1 MATYHSTRSRIEA
14 LSAKQAIRR
23 GIAPDGGLYVSDE
36 LGERRID
43 LAGLASKG
51 YLELAREVLDL
62 LLPDYSADEIAACV
76 DEAYGDT
83 FASPE
88 VTPLVKLAGESTDAQ
103 ALPSYVLEL
112 WHGPTS
118 AFKDVALQMLPRLMA
133 RTNAADEGAAD
144 KIMIVT
150 ATSGDTGKAA
160 LAGFADAPGCGI
172 TVFYPEGKVS
182 RVQELQMS
190 TQEGANVSVCAVRGN
205 FDDAQSAVKGIF
217 ADRELAARLAASG
230 VQLSSA
236 NSINVGRLVPQVVYY
251 FAAYAQLLREGAV
264 EAGDAVEFCVPT
276 GNFGDILAGYYA
288 KRLGL
293 PVAKLIVASDKNNV
307 LFDFLTT
314 GAYDRERPFYT
325 TTSPS
330 MDILISSNLERML
343 YYLADGDCELVAR
356 LMDELAAY
364 DRERPFYTTTS
375 PSMDILISSNLERM
389 LYYLADG
396 DCELVARLMDEL
408 AGGRYTVPADLLARI
423 QEVFGCGW
431 ADEDEVAAAIK
442 DCWERHGY
450 LIDPHTACGYHA
462 LQQVAAAPDARARVV
477 LSTASPYKFPR
488 AVASSLG
495 LFCPPDDFACM
506 QVLEKATGTCA
517 PTQLSEL
524 REKPVL
530 HDAVVDIDGMG
541 AFVEAASAKL

>member
-1 MATYHSTRSRIEA
+1 MATYHSTRSRTA
-14 LSAKQAIRR
+14 QLSAKEAIRR

-36 LGERRID
+36 LGQSKID
-43 LAGLASKG
+43 LEGLANKD
-51 YLELAREVLDL
+51 YFELAREVLGT
-62 LLPDYSADEIAACV
+62 LLPDYTADEIAACV
-76 DEAYGDT
+76 DEAYGGT
-83 FASPE
+83 FASDE
-88 VTPLVKLAGESTDAQ
+88 VTPVVDLKGVAGEADQGSAP
-103 ALPSYVLEL
+103 AYVMEL

-133 RTNAADEGAAD
+133 RTSANAEGAAD

-205 FDDAQSAVKGIF
+205 FDDAQSAVKRIF
-217 ADRELAARLAASG
+217 ADRGLADRLAAAG

-251 FAAYAQLLREGAV
+251 FAAYAQLLRAGKIQP
-264 EAGDAVEFCVPT
+264 GDAVEFCVPT

-288 KRLGL
+288 QRLGL

-314 GAYDRERPFYT
+314 GTYDRQRPFYT

-343 YYLADGDCELVAR
+343 YYLADGDCELVAG
-356 LMDELAAY
+356 LMTQLAQGSY
-364 DRERPFYTTTS
+364 
-375 PSMDILISSNLERM
+375 N
-389 LYYLADG
+389 
-396 DCELVARLMDEL
+396 
-408 AGGRYTVPADLLARI
+408 VPAELLAKI
-423 QEVFGCGW
+423 QAVFGCGW
-431 ADEDEVAAAIK
+431 ADEDQVAAAIK
-442 DCWERHGY
+442 DCWDRNGY
-450 LIDPHTACGYHA
+450 LIDPHTACGYHV
-462 LQQVAAAPDARARVV
+462 LGQVPAASDAKARVL

-488 AVASSLG
+488 AVAGSLG

-506 QVLEKATGTCA
+506 KVLEKATGTVA
-517 PTQLSEL
+517 PAQLSEL
-524 REKPVL
+524 QQKPVL

-541 AFVEAASAKL
+541 GFVEQAAAKL

>member
-1 MATYHSTRSRIEA
+1 MATYHSTRSRTA
-14 LSAKQAIRR
+14 QLSAKEAIRR

-36 LGERRID
+36 LGQSKID
-43 LAGLASKG
+43 LEGLANKD
-51 YLELAREVLDL
+51 YFELAREVLGT
-62 LLPDYSADEIAACV
+62 LLPDYTADEIAACV
-76 DEAYGDT
+76 DEAYGST
-83 FASPE
+83 FASDE
-88 VTPLVKLAGESTDAQ
+88 VTPVVDLKGVAGEAGQGSAP
-103 ALPSYVLEL
+103 AYVMEL

-133 RTNAADEGAAD
+133 RTSANTEAAAD

-205 FDDAQSAVKGIF
+205 FDDAQSAVKRIF
-217 ADRELAARLAASG
+217 ADRELADRLAASG

-251 FAAYAQLLREGAV
+251 FAAYAQLLRAGKIQP
-264 EAGDAVEFCVPT
+264 GDAVEFCVPT

-288 KRLGL
+288 QRLGL

-314 GAYDRERPFYT
+314 GTYDRQRPFYT

-343 YYLADGDCELVAR
+343 YYLADGDCELVAG
-356 LMDELAAY
+356 LMAQLAQGSY
-364 DRERPFYTTTS
+364 
-375 PSMDILISSNLERM
+375 N
-389 LYYLADG
+389 
-396 DCELVARLMDEL
+396 
-408 AGGRYTVPADLLARI
+408 VPAELLAKI
-423 QEVFGCGW
+423 QAVFGCGW
-431 ADEDEVAAAIK
+431 ADEDQVAAAIK
-442 DCWERHGY
+442 DCWDRNGY
-450 LIDPHTACGYHA
+450 LIDPHTACGYHV
-462 LQQVAAAPDARARVV
+462 LGQVPATSGAKARVV

-488 AVASSLG
+488 AVAGSLG

-506 QVLEKATGTCA
+506 KVLEKATGTVA
-517 PTQLSEL
+517 PAQLSEL
-524 REKPVL
+524 QQKPVL

-541 AFVEAASAKL
+541 GFVEQAASKL

>member
-1 MATYHSTRSRIEA
+1 MATYHSTRSRTA
-14 LSAKQAIRR
+14 QLSAKEAIRR

-36 LGERRID
+36 LGQSKID
-43 LAGLASKG
+43 LEGLANKD
-51 YLELAREVLDL
+51 YFELAREVLGT
-62 LLPDYSADEIAACV
+62 LLPDYTADEIAACV
-76 DEAYGDT
+76 DEAYGST
-83 FASPE
+83 FASDE
-88 VTPLVKLAGESTDAQ
+88 VTPVVDLKGVAGEADQGSAP
-103 ALPSYVLEL
+103 AYVMEL

-118 AFKDVALQMLPRLMA
+118 AFKDMALQMLPRLMA
-133 RTNAADEGAAD
+133 RTSANAEGAAD

-205 FDDAQSAVKGIF
+205 FDDAQSAVKRIF
-217 ADRELAARLAASG
+217 ADRGLADRLAAAG

-251 FAAYAQLLREGAV
+251 FAAYAQLLRAGKIQP
-264 EAGDAVEFCVPT
+264 GDAVEFCVPT

-288 KRLGL
+288 QRLGL

-314 GAYDRERPFYT
+314 GTYDRQRPFYT

-343 YYLADGDCELVAR
+343 YYLADGDCELVAG
-356 LMDELAAY
+356 LMTQLAQGSY
-364 DRERPFYTTTS
+364 
-375 PSMDILISSNLERM
+375 N
-389 LYYLADG
+389 
-396 DCELVARLMDEL
+396 
-408 AGGRYTVPADLLARI
+408 VPAELLAKI
-423 QEVFGCGW
+423 QAVFGCGW
-431 ADEDEVAAAIK
+431 ADEDQVAAAIK
-442 DCWERHGY
+442 DCWDRNGY
-450 LIDPHTACGYHA
+450 LIDPHTACGYHV
-462 LQQVAAAPDARARVV
+462 LGQVPAASDAKARVV

-488 AVASSLG
+488 AVAGSLG

-506 QVLEKATGTCA
+506 KVLEKATGTVA
-517 PTQLSEL
+517 PAQLSEL
-524 REKPVL
+524 QQKPVL

-541 AFVEAASAKL
+541 GFVEQAAAKL

>member
-1 MATYHSTRSRIEA
+1 MATYHSTRSRTA
-14 LSAKQAIRR
+14 QLSAKEAIRR

-36 LGERRID
+36 LGQSKID
-43 LAGLASKG
+43 LEGLANKD
-51 YLELAREVLDL
+51 YFELAREVLGT
-62 LLPDYSADEIAACV
+62 LLPDYTADEIAACV
-76 DEAYGDT
+76 DEAYGST
-83 FASPE
+83 FASDE
-88 VTPLVKLAGESTDAQ
+88 VTPVVDLKGVAGEADQGSAP
-103 ALPSYVLEL
+103 AYVMEL

-133 RTNAADEGAAD
+133 RTSANAEGAAD

-172 TVFYPEGKVS
+172 TVFYPKGKVS

-205 FDDAQSAVKGIF
+205 FDDAQSAVKRIF
-217 ADRELAARLAASG
+217 ADRGLADRLAAAG

-251 FAAYAQLLREGAV
+251 FAAYAQLLRAGKIQP
-264 EAGDAVEFCVPT
+264 GDAVEFCVPT

-288 KRLGL
+288 QRLGL

-314 GAYDRERPFYT
+314 GTYDRQRPFYT

-343 YYLADGDCELVAR
+343 YYLADGDCELVAG
-356 LMDELAAY
+356 LMAQLAQGSY
-364 DRERPFYTTTS
+364 
-375 PSMDILISSNLERM
+375 N
-389 LYYLADG
+389 
-396 DCELVARLMDEL
+396 
-408 AGGRYTVPADLLARI
+408 VPAELLAKI
-423 QEVFGCGW
+423 QAVFGCGW
-431 ADEDEVAAAIK
+431 ADEDQVAAAIK
-442 DCWERHGY
+442 DCWDRNGY
-450 LIDPHTACGYHA
+450 LIDPHTACGYHV
-462 LQQVAAAPDARARVV
+462 LGQVPAASDAKARVV

-488 AVASSLG
+488 AVAGSLG

-506 QVLEKATGTCA
+506 KVLEKATGTVA
-517 PTQLSEL
+517 PAQLSEL
-524 REKPVL
+524 QQKPVL

-541 AFVEAASAKL
+541 GFVEQAAAKL

>member
-1 MATYHSTRSRIEA
+1 MATYHSTRSRTA
-14 LSAKQAIRR
+14 QLSAKEAIRR

-36 LGERRID
+36 LGQSKID
-43 LAGLASKG
+43 LEGLANKD
-51 YLELAREVLDL
+51 YFELAREVLGT
-62 LLPDYSADEIAACV
+62 LLPDYTADEIAACV
-76 DEAYGDT
+76 DEAYGST
-83 FASPE
+83 FASDE
-88 VTPLVKLAGESTDAQ
+88 VTPVVDLKGVAGEADQGSAP
-103 ALPSYVLEL
+103 AYVMEL

-133 RTNAADEGAAD
+133 RTSANVEGAAD

-205 FDDAQSAVKGIF
+205 FDDAQSAVKRIF
-217 ADRELAARLAASG
+217 ADRGLADRLAAAG

-251 FAAYAQLLREGAV
+251 FAAYAQLLRAGKIQP
-264 EAGDAVEFCVPT
+264 GDAVEFCVPT

-288 KRLGL
+288 QRLGL

-314 GAYDRERPFYT
+314 GTYDRQRPFYT

-343 YYLADGDCELVAR
+343 YYLADGDCELVAG
-356 LMDELAAY
+356 LMTQLAQGSY
-364 DRERPFYTTTS
+364 
-375 PSMDILISSNLERM
+375 N
-389 LYYLADG
+389 
-396 DCELVARLMDEL
+396 
-408 AGGRYTVPADLLARI
+408 VPAELLAKI
-423 QEVFGCGW
+423 QAVFGCGW
-431 ADEDEVAAAIK
+431 ADEDQVAAAIK
-442 DCWERHGY
+442 DCWDRNGY
-450 LIDPHTACGYHA
+450 LIDPHTACGYHV
-462 LQQVAAAPDARARVV
+462 LGQVPAASDAKARVV

-488 AVASSLG
+488 AVAGSLG

-506 QVLEKATGTCA
+506 KVLEKATGTVA
-517 PTQLSEL
+517 PAQLSEL
-524 REKPVL
+524 QQKPVL

-541 AFVEAASAKL
+541 GFVEQAAAKL

>member
-1 MATYHSTRSRIEA
+1 MATYHSTRSRTA
-14 LSAKQAIRR
+14 QLSAKEAIRR

-36 LGERRID
+36 LGQSKID
-43 LAGLASKG
+43 LGGLANKD
-51 YLELAREVLDL
+51 YFELAREVLGT
-62 LLPDYSADEIAACV
+62 LLPDYTADEIAACV
-76 DEAYGDT
+76 DEAYGST
-83 FASPE
+83 FASDE
-88 VTPLVKLAGESTDAQ
+88 VTPVVDLKGVAGEADQGSAP
-103 ALPSYVLEL
+103 AYVMEL

-133 RTNAADEGAAD
+133 RTSANAEGAAD

-205 FDDAQSAVKGIF
+205 FDDAQSAVKRIF
-217 ADRELAARLAASG
+217 ADRELADRLAASG

-251 FAAYAQLLREGAV
+251 FAAYAQLLRAGKIQP
-264 EAGDAVEFCVPT
+264 GDAVEFCVPT

-288 KRLGL
+288 QRLGL

-314 GAYDRERPFYT
+314 GTYDRQRPFYT

-343 YYLADGDCELVAR
+343 YYLADGDCELVAG
-356 LMDELAAY
+356 LMAQLAQGSY
-364 DRERPFYTTTS
+364 
-375 PSMDILISSNLERM
+375 N
-389 LYYLADG
+389 
-396 DCELVARLMDEL
+396 
-408 AGGRYTVPADLLARI
+408 VPAELLAKI
-423 QEVFGCGW
+423 QAVFGCGW
-431 ADEDEVAAAIK
+431 ADEDQVAAAIK
-442 DCWERHGY
+442 DCWDRNGY
-450 LIDPHTACGYHA
+450 LIDPHTACGYHV
-462 LQQVAAAPDARARVV
+462 LGQVPAASGAKARVV

-488 AVASSLG
+488 AVAGSLG

-506 QVLEKATGTCA
+506 KVLEKATGTVA
-517 PTQLSEL
+517 PAQLSEL
-524 REKPVL
+524 QQKPVL

-541 AFVEAASAKL
+541 GFVEQAAAKL

>member
-1 MATYHSTRSRIEA
+1 MATYHSTRSRTA
-14 LSAKQAIRR
+14 QLSAKEAIRR

-36 LGERRID
+36 LGQSKID
-43 LAGLASKG
+43 LEGLANKD
-51 YLELAREVLDL
+51 YFELAHEVLGT
-62 LLPDYSADEIAACV
+62 LLPDYTADEIAACV
-76 DEAYGDT
+76 DEAYGSS
-83 FASPE
+83 FASDE
-88 VTPLVKLAGESTDAQ
+88 VTPVVDLKGVAGEADQGSAST
-103 ALPSYVLEL
+103 YVMEL

-133 RTNAADEGAAD
+133 RTSANAEGAAD

-160 LAGFADAPGCGI
+160 LTGFADAPGCGI

-205 FDDAQSAVKGIF
+205 FDDAQSAVKRIF
-217 ADRELAARLAASG
+217 ADRELADRLAAAG

-251 FAAYAQLLREGAV
+251 FAAYAQLLRAGKIQS
-264 EAGDAVEFCVPT
+264 GDAVEFCVPT

-288 KRLGL
+288 QRLGL

-314 GAYDRERPFYT
+314 GTYDRQRPFYT

-343 YYLADGDCELVAR
+343 YYLADGDCELVAN
-356 LMDELAAY
+356 LMAQLAQGSY
-364 DRERPFYTTTS
+364 D
-375 PSMDILISSNLERM
+375 
-389 LYYLADG
+389 
-396 DCELVARLMDEL
+396 
-408 AGGRYTVPADLLARI
+408 VPAELLAKI
-423 QEVFGCGW
+423 QAVFGCGW
-431 ADEDEVAAAIK
+431 ADEDQVAAAIK
-442 DCWERHGY
+442 DCWDRNGY
-450 LIDPHTACGYHA
+450 LIDPHTACGYHV
-462 LQQVAAAPDARARVV
+462 LGQVPAAPDAKARVV

-488 AVASSLG
+488 AVAGSLG

-506 QVLEKATGTCA
+506 NVLEKATGTVA
-517 PTQLSEL
+517 PAQLSEL
-524 REKPVL
+524 QQKPVL

-541 AFVEAASAKL
+541 GFVEQAASKL

>member
-1 MATYHSTRSRIEA
+1 MATYHSTRSRTA
-14 LSAKQAIRR
+14 QLSAKEAIRR

-36 LGERRID
+36 LGQSKID
-43 LAGLASKG
+43 LEGLANKD
-51 YLELAREVLDL
+51 YFELAREVLGT
-62 LLPDYSADEIAACV
+62 LLPDYTADEIAACV
-76 DEAYGDT
+76 DEAYGSS
-83 FASPE
+83 FASDE
-88 VTPLVKLAGESTDAQ
+88 VTPVVDLKGVAGEADQGSAST
-103 ALPSYVLEL
+103 YVMEL

-133 RTNAADEGAAD
+133 RTSANAEGAAD

-205 FDDAQSAVKGIF
+205 FDDAQSAVKRIF
-217 ADRELAARLAASG
+217 ADRELADRLAAAG

-251 FAAYAQLLREGAV
+251 FAAYAQLLRAGKIQP
-264 EAGDAVEFCVPT
+264 GDAVEFCVPT

-288 KRLGL
+288 QRLGL

-314 GAYDRERPFYT
+314 GTYDRQRPFYT

-343 YYLADGDCELVAR
+343 YYLADGDCELVAN
-356 LMDELAAY
+356 LMAQLAQGSY
-364 DRERPFYTTTS
+364 D
-375 PSMDILISSNLERM
+375 
-389 LYYLADG
+389 
-396 DCELVARLMDEL
+396 
-408 AGGRYTVPADLLARI
+408 VPAELLAKI
-423 QEVFGCGW
+423 QAVFGCGW
-431 ADEDEVAAAIK
+431 ADEDQVAAAIK
-442 DCWERHGY
+442 DCWDRNGY
-450 LIDPHTACGYHA
+450 LIDPHTACGYHV
-462 LQQVAAAPDARARVV
+462 LGQVPAAPDAKARVV

-488 AVASSLG
+488 AVAGSLG

-506 QVLEKATGTCA
+506 NVLEKATGTVA
-517 PTQLSEL
+517 PAQLSEL
-524 REKPVL
+524 QQKPVL

-541 AFVEAASAKL
+541 GFVEQAAAKL

>member
-1 MATYHSTRSRIEA
+1 MATYHSTRSRTA
-14 LSAKQAIRR
+14 QLSAKEAIRR

-36 LGERRID
+36 LGQSKID
-43 LAGLASKG
+43 LEGLANKD
-51 YLELAREVLDL
+51 YFELAREVLGT
-62 LLPDYSADEIAACV
+62 LLPDYTADEIAACV
-76 DEAYGDT
+76 DEAYGST
-83 FASPE
+83 FASDE
-88 VTPLVKLAGESTDAQ
+88 VTPVVDLKGVAGEADQGSAP
-103 ALPSYVLEL
+103 AYVMEL

-133 RTNAADEGAAD
+133 RTSANAEGAAD

-205 FDDAQSAVKGIF
+205 FDDAQSAVKRIF
-217 ADRELAARLAASG
+217 ADRELADRLAAAG

-251 FAAYAQLLREGAV
+251 FAAYAQLLR
-264 EAGDAVEFCVPT
+264 AGKIQPGDTVEFCVPT

-288 KRLGL
+288 QRLGL
-293 PVAKLIVASDKNNV
+293 PVAKLIVASDKNKV

-314 GAYDRERPFYT
+314 GTYDRQRPFYT

-343 YYLADGDCELVAR
+343 YYLADGDCELVAG
-356 LMDELAAY
+356 LMTQLAQGSY
-364 DRERPFYTTTS
+364 
-375 PSMDILISSNLERM
+375 N
-389 LYYLADG
+389 
-396 DCELVARLMDEL
+396 
-408 AGGRYTVPADLLARI
+408 VPAELLAKI
-423 QEVFGCGW
+423 QAVFGCGW
-431 ADEDEVAAAIK
+431 ADEDQVAAAIK
-442 DCWERHGY
+442 DCWDRNGY
-450 LIDPHTACGYHA
+450 LIDPHTACGYHV
-462 LQQVAAAPDARARVV
+462 LGQVPAASDAKARVV

-488 AVASSLG
+488 AVAGSLG

-506 QVLEKATGTCA
+506 KVLEKATGTVA
-517 PTQLSEL
+517 PAQLSEL
-524 REKPVL
+524 QQKPVL

-541 AFVEAASAKL
+541 GFVEQAAAKL

>member
-1 MATYHSTRSRIEA
+1 MATYHSTRSRSA
-14 LSAKQAIRR
+14 QLSAKEAIRR

-36 LGERRID
+36 LGQSKID
-43 LAGLASKG
+43 LEGLANKD
-51 YLELAREVLDL
+51 YFELAREVLGT
-62 LLPDYSADEIAACV
+62 LLPDYTADEIAACV
-76 DEAYGDT
+76 DEAYGNT
-83 FASPE
+83 FASDE
-88 VTPLVKLAGESTDAQ
+88 VTPVVDLKGVAGEADQGSAP
-103 ALPSYVLEL
+103 AYVMEL

-133 RTNAADEGAAD
+133 RTSANAEGAAD

-205 FDDAQSAVKGIF
+205 FDDAQSAVKRIF
-217 ADRELAARLAASG
+217 ADRGLADRLAAAG

-251 FAAYAQLLREGAV
+251 FAAYAQLLRAGKIQP
-264 EAGDAVEFCVPT
+264 GDAVEFCVPT

-288 KRLGL
+288 QRLGL

-314 GAYDRERPFYT
+314 GTYDRQRPFYT

-343 YYLADGDCELVAR
+343 YYLADGDCELVAG
-356 LMDELAAY
+356 LMTQLAQGSY
-364 DRERPFYTTTS
+364 
-375 PSMDILISSNLERM
+375 N
-389 LYYLADG
+389 
-396 DCELVARLMDEL
+396 
-408 AGGRYTVPADLLARI
+408 VPAELLAKI
-423 QEVFGCGW
+423 QAVFGCGW
-431 ADEDEVAAAIK
+431 ADEDQVAAAIK
-442 DCWERHGY
+442 DCWDRNGY
-450 LIDPHTACGYHA
+450 LIDPHTACGYHV
-462 LQQVAAAPDARARVV
+462 LGQVPAASDAKARVV

-488 AVASSLG
+488 AVAGSLG

-506 QVLEKATGTCA
+506 KVLEKATGTVA
-517 PTQLSEL
+517 PAQLSEL
-524 REKPVL
+524 QQKPVL

-541 AFVEAASAKL
+541 GFVEQAAAKL

>member
-1 MATYHSTRSRIEA
+1 MATYHSTRSRTA
-14 LSAKQAIRR
+14 QLSAKEAIRR

-36 LGERRID
+36 LGQSKID
-43 LAGLASKG
+43 LEGLANKD
-51 YLELAREVLDL
+51 YFELAREVLGT
-62 LLPDYSADEIAACV
+62 LLPDYTADEIAACV
-76 DEAYGDT
+76 DEAYGSA
-83 FASPE
+83 FASDE
-88 VTPLVKLAGESTDAQ
+88 VTPVVDLKGVAGEADQGSAP
-103 ALPSYVLEL
+103 AYVMEL

-133 RTNAADEGAAD
+133 RTSANAEGAAD

-205 FDDAQSAVKGIF
+205 FDDAQSAVKRIF
-217 ADRELAARLAASG
+217 ADRGLADRLAAAG

-251 FAAYAQLLREGAV
+251 FAAYAQLLRAGKIQP
-264 EAGDAVEFCVPT
+264 GDAVEFCVPT

-288 KRLGL
+288 QRLGL

-314 GAYDRERPFYT
+314 GTYDRQRPFYT

-343 YYLADGDCELVAR
+343 YYLADGDCELVAG
-356 LMDELAAY
+356 LMTQLAQGSY
-364 DRERPFYTTTS
+364 
-375 PSMDILISSNLERM
+375 N
-389 LYYLADG
+389 
-396 DCELVARLMDEL
+396 
-408 AGGRYTVPADLLARI
+408 VPAELLAKI
-423 QEVFGCGW
+423 QAVFGCGW
-431 ADEDEVAAAIK
+431 ADEDQVAAAIK
-442 DCWERHGY
+442 DCWDRNGY
-450 LIDPHTACGYHA
+450 LIDPHTACGYHV
-462 LQQVAAAPDARARVV
+462 LGQVPAASDAKARVV

-488 AVASSLG
+488 AVAGSLG

-506 QVLEKATGTCA
+506 KVLEKATGTVA
-517 PTQLSEL
+517 PAQLSEL
-524 REKPVL
+524 QQKPVL

-541 AFVEAASAKL
+541 GFVEQAAAKL

>member
-1 MATYHSTRSRIEA
+1 MATYHSTRSRTA
-14 LSAKQAIRR
+14 QLSAKEAIRR

-36 LGERRID
+36 LGQSKID
-43 LAGLASKG
+43 LEGLANKD
-51 YLELAREVLDL
+51 YFELAREVLGT
-62 LLPDYSADEIAACV
+62 LLPNYTADEIAACV
-76 DEAYGDT
+76 DEAYGST
-83 FASPE
+83 FASDE
-88 VTPLVKLAGESTDAQ
+88 VTPVVDLKGVAGEADQGSAP
-103 ALPSYVLEL
+103 AYVMEL

-133 RTNAADEGAAD
+133 RTSANAEGAAD

-205 FDDAQSAVKGIF
+205 FDDAQSAVKRIF
-217 ADRELAARLAASG
+217 ADRGLADRLAAAG

-251 FAAYAQLLREGAV
+251 FAAYAQLLRAGKIQP
-264 EAGDAVEFCVPT
+264 GDAVEFCVPT

-288 KRLGL
+288 QRLGL

-314 GAYDRERPFYT
+314 GTYDRQRPFYT

-343 YYLADGDCELVAR
+343 YYLADGDCELVAG
-356 LMDELAAY
+356 LMTQLAQGSY
-364 DRERPFYTTTS
+364 
-375 PSMDILISSNLERM
+375 N
-389 LYYLADG
+389 
-396 DCELVARLMDEL
+396 
-408 AGGRYTVPADLLARI
+408 VPAELLAKI
-423 QEVFGCGW
+423 QAVFGCGW
-431 ADEDEVAAAIK
+431 ADEDQVAAAIK
-442 DCWERHGY
+442 DCWDRNGY
-450 LIDPHTACGYHA
+450 LIDPHTACGYHV
-462 LQQVAAAPDARARVV
+462 LGQVPAASDAKARVV

-488 AVASSLG
+488 AVAGSLG

-506 QVLEKATGTCA
+506 KVLEKATGTVA
-517 PTQLSEL
+517 PAQLSEL
-524 REKPVL
+524 QQKPVL

-541 AFVEAASAKL
+541 GFVEQAAAKL

>member
-1 MATYHSTRSRIEA
+1 MATYHSTRSRTA
-14 LSAKQAIRR
+14 QLSAKEAIRR

-36 LGERRID
+36 LGQSKID
-43 LAGLASKG
+43 LEGLANKD
-51 YLELAREVLDL
+51 YFELAREVLGT
-62 LLPDYSADEIAACV
+62 LLPDYTADEIAACV
-76 DEAYGDT
+76 DEAYGSS
-83 FASPE
+83 FASDE
-88 VTPLVKLAGESTDAQ
+88 VTPVVDLKGVAGEADQGSAST
-103 ALPSYVLEL
+103 YVMEL

-133 RTNAADEGAAD
+133 RTSANAEGAAD

-205 FDDAQSAVKGIF
+205 FDDAQSAVKRIF
-217 ADRELAARLAASG
+217 ADRELADRLAAAG

-251 FAAYAQLLREGAV
+251 FAAYAQLLRAGKIQP
-264 EAGDAVEFCVPT
+264 GDAVQFCVPT

-288 KRLGL
+288 QRLGL

-314 GAYDRERPFYT
+314 GTYDRQRPFYT

-343 YYLADGDCELVAR
+343 YYLADGDCELVAN
-356 LMDELAAY
+356 LMAQLAQGSY
-364 DRERPFYTTTS
+364 D
-375 PSMDILISSNLERM
+375 
-389 LYYLADG
+389 
-396 DCELVARLMDEL
+396 
-408 AGGRYTVPADLLARI
+408 VPAELLAKI
-423 QEVFGCGW
+423 QAVFGCGW
-431 ADEDEVAAAIK
+431 ADEDQVAAAIK
-442 DCWERHGY
+442 DCWDRNGY
-450 LIDPHTACGYHA
+450 LIDPHTACGYHV
-462 LQQVAAAPDARARVV
+462 LGQVPAAPDAKARVV

-488 AVASSLG
+488 AVAGSLG

-506 QVLEKATGTCA
+506 NVLEKATGTVA
-517 PTQLSEL
+517 PAQLSEL
-524 REKPVL
+524 QQKPVL

-541 AFVEAASAKL
+541 GFVEQAASKL

>member
-1 MATYHSTRSRIEA
+1 MATYHSTRSRTA
-14 LSAKQAIRR
+14 QLSAKEAIRR

-36 LGERRID
+36 LGQSKID
-43 LAGLASKG
+43 LEGLANKDNF
-51 YLELAREVLDL
+51 ELAREVLGT
-62 LLPDYSADEIAACV
+62 LLPDYTADEIAACV
-76 DEAYGDT
+76 DEAYGSS
-83 FASPE
+83 FASDE
-88 VTPLVKLAGESTDAQ
+88 VTPVVDLKGVAGEADQGSAST
-103 ALPSYVLEL
+103 YVMEL

-133 RTNAADEGAAD
+133 RTSANAEGAAD

-205 FDDAQSAVKGIF
+205 FDDAQSAVKRIF
-217 ADRELAARLAASG
+217 ADRELADRLAAAG

-251 FAAYAQLLREGAV
+251 FAAYAQLLRAGKIQP
-264 EAGDAVEFCVPT
+264 GDAVEFCVPT

-288 KRLGL
+288 QRLGL

-314 GAYDRERPFYT
+314 GTYDRQRPFYT

-343 YYLADGDCELVAR
+343 YYLADGDCELVAN
-356 LMDELAAY
+356 LMAQLAQGSY
-364 DRERPFYTTTS
+364 D
-375 PSMDILISSNLERM
+375 
-389 LYYLADG
+389 
-396 DCELVARLMDEL
+396 
-408 AGGRYTVPADLLARI
+408 VPAELLAKI
-423 QEVFGCGW
+423 QAVFGCGW
-431 ADEDEVAAAIK
+431 ADEDQVAAAIK
-442 DCWERHGY
+442 DCWDRNGY
-450 LIDPHTACGYHA
+450 LIDPHTACGYHV
-462 LQQVAAAPDARARVV
+462 LGQVPAAPDAKARVV

-488 AVASSLG
+488 AVAGSLG

-506 QVLEKATGTCA
+506 NVLEKATGTVA
-517 PTQLSEL
+517 PAQLSEL
-524 REKPVL
+524 QQKPVL
-530 HDAVVDIDGMG
+530 HDAVVDIDVMG
-541 AFVEAASAKL
+541 GFVEQAASKL